1 MQSNEVVAF
10 VRQDLE
16 EKLGTPIIASIW
28 GNHEHVCMTGTD
40 FNRLSLGRTVASAKY
55 TAVAA
60 HLN

>member
-16 EKLGTPIIASIW
+16 EKLSTPIIASVW

-40 FNRLSLGRTVASAKY
+40 FDRLSSERTVASAKY
-55 TAVAA
+55 TAVGAR
-60 HLN
+60 LN